1 MITQLTQLFS
11 LFTSG
16 MTGSE
21 KRLSSTWTLV
31 ILFFLLVG
39 LVMLLIFLYKKLNRE
54 SNGEYTIWRMVYKE
68 GGVRDQVR
76 GAALALE
83 TRLGVQLWPHSDTE
97 EYGSEMQEIQDEEM
111 EKGGSQGSDSEGDD
125 HKEEDNVEQC
135 GKTEGKE
142 SGTSDDD
149 SSLEGSEAGERT
161 RLTDQPERAEKGEEK
176 EERVGDGEGK
186 GETSRGA
193 GLLIDLKQFS
203 GSAIWS
209 EEEGGE
215 VSDVTA
221 L

>member
-16 MTGSE
+16 MADPE
-21 KRLSSTWTLV
+21 KSSSSTRTLL
-31 ILFFLLVG
+31 ILFFFLMSLII
-39 LVMLLIFLYKKLNRE
+39 LLILLYKKLNRE
-54 SNGEYTIWRMVYKE
+54 TNGEYTIRRMVYKE

-83 TRLGVQLWPHSDTE
+83 TRLGVQLWPHRDTD

-111 EKGGSQGSDSEGDD
+111 EKGGSQGSDSKGDD
-125 HKEEDNVEQC
+125 HEEGDNVEQC

-186 GETSRGA
+186 GEASGGA
-193 GLLIDLKQFS
+193 GLFIDLKQFS

-215 VSDVTA
+215 VSDATP